1 MPTWCIL
8 GEPALGL
15 LQKSRKNMENH
26 PLGREDAGGRV
37 KKPTEEIQ
45 VFSKNH
51 YIWAKVKAAGRGS
64 IMCIEGV
71 PGNPETQETQCL
83 IRKVILL

>member
-8 GEPALGL
+8 GGPALGP

-26 PLGREDAGGRV
+26 PLGREHAAGRV

-51 YIWAKVKAAGRGS
+51 YIWAKVKATGLRS

-71 PGNPETQETQCL
+71 PGNPGTQETQCL
-83 IRKVILL
+83 IRKAVLL